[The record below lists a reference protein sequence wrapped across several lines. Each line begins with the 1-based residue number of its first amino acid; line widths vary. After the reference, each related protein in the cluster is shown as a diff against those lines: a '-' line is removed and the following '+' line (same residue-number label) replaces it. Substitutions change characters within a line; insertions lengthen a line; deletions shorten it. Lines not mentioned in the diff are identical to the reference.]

1 MAPRKPKKSEPTPPS
16 IQGVDWNGS
25 LADYKQSTVGNVKP
39 GGTKVVTENRGP
51 DTGMFAGSGTP
62 LNSSIGMQDTSRKNV
77 TNVIK
82 NLAIQEV
89 GGAALAK
96 GVGLGIKSAI
106 NSGIPARVSNIIK
119 GETVLVHGSP
129 VKGLK
134 EIKPFVSNNVI
145 SNEYPGKAAV
155 FGYKP
160 NELKDVRRLRYD
172 VSVYTKVDSKIA
184 DDATIYITKVKKTG
198 TAPAKNLVP
207 KGVTTLPGSYAGST
221 PLKVVDSIAMQNKPF
236 DIIEKEL
243 LSKIKKA
250 GGKISKA
257 PPATTRRA

>member
-1 MAPRKPKKSEPTPPS
+1 
-16 IQGVDWNGS
+16 
-25 LADYKQSTVGNVKP
+25 
-39 GGTKVVTENRGP
+39 
-51 DTGMFAGSGTP
+51 
-62 LNSSIGMQDTSRKNV
+62 
-77 TNVIK
+77 
-82 NLAIQEV
+82 
-89 GGAALAK
+89 
-96 GVGLGIKSAI
+96 
-106 NSGIPARVSNIIK
+106 
-119 GETVLVHGSP
+119 VHGSP

-160 NELKDVRRLRYD
+160 NEIKDVRRLRYD
-172 VSVYTKVDSKIA
+172 VANYTKVDSKIA
-184 DDATIYITKVKKTG
+184 DDATIYITKVKKTA

-221 PLKVVDSIAMQNKPF
+221 PLKVVDSIAMQNKPA

>member
-1 MAPRKPKKSEPTPPS
+1 MPKKKSETPPN
-16 IQGVDWNGS
+16 IQGVDWNSS
-25 LADYKQSTVGNVKP
+25 LADFKQATVSSVKP
-39 GGTKVVTENRGP
+39 GGTKVVTENRGAN
-51 DTGMFAGSGTP
+51 TGMFAGSGTP
-62 LNSSIGMQDTSRKNV
+62 LNTSIGMTDTSRKHV

-82 NLAIQEV
+82 DLAIQEV

-160 NELKDVRRLRYD
+160 NEISDVRRLRYD
-172 VSVYTKVDSKIA
+172 VANYTKIDSKIA

-221 PLKVVDSIAMQNKPF
+221 PLKVVDSIAMQNKPA